1 MVPHR
6 LLPSVSVTIQDINA
20 MSLRELKGL
29 ARGMHGSQASSD
41 PGNEPAGTKS
51 AASKAPDTDDQC
63 LNFQDVPGRTG
74 ECVVFDF
81 LSRRTSAAVAAF
93 CRKVGLKTKTH
104 FRIDQVQNACGD
116 IAAVSMVA
124 MRMAG
129 DDFYEVEM
137 DQLVGFN
144 NEAAVRNVRDTI
156 NAPHHHVGNWE
167 QAQLEGDQIIQIV
180 KAFNPDRK
188 LRWLRGPLPMDVF
201 TTYMSGK
208 LMAADGEIN
217 LVAVTRKGV
226 LSSRHALVCRGIP
239 GAPCRAGVGVPQR
252 RPTAPT
258 VSSAHIDPS
267 PCFLPRCGNLWR
279 SRLVPPPHLWPRKAC
294 RAAGAVLRWHGIARA
309 RRMRGSTLLRRCY
322 SSHR

>member
-1 MVPHR
+1 
-6 LLPSVSVTIQDINA
+6 
-20 MSLRELKGL
+20 
-29 ARGMHGSQASSD
+29 MHGSQASSD

-180 KAFNPDRK
+180 KAFNPDRQ
-188 LRWLRGPLPMDVF
+188 LRWLRGPLPMDV
-201 TTYMSGK
+201 YMSGK

-217 LVAVTRKGV
+217 LVAVEEGRAELEARTGLPWHSGRS
-226 LSSRHALVCRGIP
+226 LQSRS
-239 GAPCRAGVGVPQR
+239 GVPQR
-252 RPTAPT
+252 RPTALT
-258 VSSAHIDPS
+258 VSPA
-267 PCFLPRCGNLWR
+267 PRCVSGEFF
-279 SRLVPPPHLWPRKAC
+279 SPF
-294 RAAGAVLRWHGIARA
+294 GA
-309 RRMRGSTLLRRCY
+309 
-322 SSHR
+322 